1 MGEQQ
6 QDIAQKI
13 AAARHLSES
22 LKDKIRAKKE
32 QTADSTRKLQRGIRR
47 RRLTDAP
54 SARDGCRYRS
64 TAPRSDEAKEN
75 AQGTPCKDIR
85 YALVGR

>member
-1 MGEQQ
+1 MLRPLRYHHQRTSHNLKMSEQQ

-32 QTADSTRKLQRGIRR
+32 QTADSTCESI
-47 RRLTDAP
+47 
-54 SARDGCRYRS
+54 
-64 TAPRSDEAKEN
+64 
-75 AQGTPCKDIR
+75 
-85 YALVGR
+85 V

>member
-1 MGEQQ
+1 MSEQQ

-32 QTADSTRKLQRGIRR
+32 QTADST
-47 RRLTDAP
+47 
-54 SARDGCRYRS
+54 CES
-64 TAPRSDEAKEN
+64 TF
-75 AQGTPCKDIR
+75 
-85 YALVGR
+85 